1 MLVKK
6 FNHILQFNPL
16 KVDNKEQS
24 GRMEKIKFR
33 EFKKSVRTMQKIK
46 EAGLENEIED
56 SIEVE
61 ANYKIKKIVG
71 YGATSTVY
79 KAHMFNKVEDALADK
94 TKDVDDDL
102 LDGDDESP
110 SSKKEDKKEKSKYQI
125 VAIKKVKNIFENDI
139 YAHRILREIR
149 LLRILKG
156 HKNIIKLKGIMRPSN
171 VKDFKSLNLVSEYCT
186 QNLMNVIRY
195 NADQMNTDHIK
206 YLSYE
211 IMKGVLYMHSKGI
224 IHRDLKPLNIL
235 VNENWD
241 VKISDFGQSN
251 VQVGKINQDYNLT
264 KYVTTRYYRA
274 PELYLN
280 YESNYDAAVDM
291 WSIGCIIAEFFNK
304 KVFIRANTSE
314 EYLESLVQMI
324 GLPSKAIQ
332 GEIRCTKYLQYMK
345 EKEKSIP
352 RKTLAEL
359 VPSAPPAAHDLL
371 SKLFTYDPGERLTAK
386 QVLQHPFFEELYDPA
401 NDDQIVEGNP
411 VNYYDF
417 EFEQYT
423 INQDIIRELLLDE
436 IIMANSK
443 EARALNRELREIHK
457 GGILEKIYERQ
468 ENAKKEAAASAK
480 GDVPMTS
487 PTKSSSTQHD
497 SSGEESKASD
507 SKRSGSGSDE
517 DSFGARAAGL
527 GSAKKSETR
536 VTEKLDLGNGD
547 VDSCGSSHYKDEGR
561 SPVRRIPS
569 KFKPEAMDDEAR
581 HAGKLEPQFSFTL
594 SSIKETKEGVSPA
607 TDAK

>member
-6 FNHILQFNPL
+6 FSHILQFNPL
-16 KVDNKEQS
+16 KGDAKEQT

-79 KAHMFNKVEDALADK
+79 KAYMYNKVEDALADK
-94 TKDVDDDL
+94 TSTDDL
-102 LDGDDESP
+102 LDDDQSP
-110 SSKKEDKKEKSKYQI
+110 RTSSAAAASKVDKKDKAKYQV

-156 HKNIIKLKGIMRPSN
+156 HKNIVKLKGIMRPSN
-171 VKDFKSLNLVSEYCT
+171 IKDFKSLNLVSEYCT

-195 NADQMNTDHIK
+195 NAEQMTTDHIK

-224 IHRDLKPLNIL
+224 IHRDLKPLNVL

-324 GLPSKAIQ
+324 GLPSKEIQ
-332 GEIRCTKYLQYMK
+332 SEIRCTKYLQYMK
-345 EKEKSIP
+345 EKAKSIP
-352 RKTLAEL
+352 RKSWAEM
-359 VPSAPPAAHDLL
+359 VPNGTPEAHDLL
-371 SKLFTYDPGERLTAK
+371 SKLFTYDPGERLTAR
-386 QVLQHPFFEELYDPA
+386 QVLEHPFFEELYDPA

-423 INQDIIRELLLDE
+423 INQDIIRELLMDE

-468 ENAKKEAAASAK
+468 ESQKKEAAAASMSQAK
-480 GDVPMTS
+480 DDVKMTYES
-487 PTKSSSTQHD
+487 PVKTVAAAAD
-497 SSGEESKASD
+497 SSGEETKASD
-507 SKRSGSGSDE
+507 TRKDE
-517 DSFGARAAGL
+517 
-527 GSAKKSETR
+527 KSEESDDTR
-536 VTEKLDLGNGD
+536 RPAR
-547 VDSCGSSHYKDEGR
+547 VDSASLSVESAGVFGDEEK
-561 SPVRRIPS
+561 SPTRRIPS
-569 KFKPEAMDDEAR
+569 QFKPDKADMPC
-581 HAGKLEPQFSFTL
+581 G
-594 SSIKETKEGVSPA
+594 
-607 TDAK
+607 